1 MSANSELRLG
11 RIGQIGILVQ
21 DLDSAVA
28 FYRDKLGVK
37 HLFTAPGMAFFEL
50 EGMRLMLGQASL
62 SEQKPPTSTFLYY
75 LVDDIQQAFHTLVER
90 GVTPVEEPELAH
102 RAGGRELWLAQLKDL
117 DSNPVVLMCE
127 RAAA

>member
-1 MSANSELRLG
+1 MSANTELRLG
-11 RIGQIGILVQ
+11 RVGQIGILVQ

-50 EGMRLMLGQASL
+50 DGMRLMLGQASL

-75 LVDDIQQAFHTLVER
+75 LVEDIQQAFRTLVER
-90 GVTPVEEPELAH
+90 GVAAVEEPELAH
-102 RAGGRELWLAQLKDL
+102 RAAGRELWLAQLKDL
-117 DSNPVVLMCE
+117 DGNPVVLMCE